1 MIRLQNVLGVGEP
14 CNPIKEAAVSVLFPS
29 WTKFHKDRK
38 DVYQQLL
45 ACSPGR
51 CLRFLDFQQMFG
63 RHDSVCIS
71 SSRNA
76 VWSETTVIL
85 GPVMLRA
92 HSFKIIGTRNRWV
105 WSWVP
110 HQYLLHFRLRW
121 ISQPLWASF
130 SQCVIRQK
138 KKITFILFKLAV
150 RIKGDDI
157 FAWCPGLVNA
167 PWMVTTF
174 INHYFC

>member
-1 MIRLQNVLGVGEP
+1 MIRLQNLLGVGEP

-138 KKITFILFKLAV
+138 KKNHIYFIQV
-150 RIKGDDI
+150 GCEDQRRCYI
-157 FAWCPGLVNA
+157 C
-167 PWMVTTF
+167 MVPRPSKCSM
-174 INHYFC
+174 NGHYFY